1 MERKRVAIAMSGGVD
16 SSTVAAILKEKGLDV
31 VGFSMQL
38 WDQRRN
44 TAEGDTFKPGRCCS
58 IEDLY
63 DAREVAARLGF
74 PFYVVDFQQE
84 FESLVVR
91 DFVESYRNGLT
102 PSPCVLCNSQLKFKS
117 LAHMAKE
124 AGASQ
129 MATGHYARISYQE
142 EIGRFLL
149 MQAQDK
155 EKDQS
160 YFLFELS
167 QEQLAQALFPLGDF
181 DKEKV
186 RLFAR
191 RYKLPVANKPDSQEI
206 CFIPDGDYAAF
217 IERYCGAAAGSE
229 WMRPF
234 SAGRILDSK
243 GRILGTHSGIHHY
256 TIGQRRGLGIAHTS
270 PLYVLE
276 IRPEENVVVV
286 GERSLL
292 GKKRCRIVRPNWIA
306 IPELTGPLRVRAKIR
321 SRHAAAWATIAPFE
335 DGSVDV
341 DFDLPQAAISPGQ
354 ACVFYQGE
362 VVVGGGWIGRF
373 SQTDEGR

>member
-1 MERKRVAIAMSGGVD
+1 MKSKRVAIAMSGGVD
-16 SSTVAAILKEKGLDV
+16 SSTAAAILKEEGLDI

-38 WDQRRN
+38 WDHRRN
-44 TAEGDTFKPGRCCS
+44 AAEEGAFQPGRCCS

-63 DAREVAARLGF
+63 DARAVAARLGF
-74 PFYVVDFQQE
+74 PFYVVDFQAE
-84 FESLVVR
+84 FESIVVR

-117 LAHMAKE
+117 LAHMASE

-129 MATGHYARISYQE
+129 LATGHYARIFYHD

-167 QEQLAQALFPLGDF
+167 QEQLAKTIFPLGDF
-181 DKEKV
+181 DKSKV

-206 CFIPDGDYAAF
+206 CFIPDGDYASF
-217 IERYCGAAAGSE
+217 IERYYREAAGSE
-229 WMRPF
+229 LMRPF
-234 SAGRILDSK
+234 SAGKILDSK

-256 TIGQRRGLGIAHTS
+256 TIGQRRGLGVAHAT

-292 GKKRCRIVRPNWIA
+292 SKKRCRIVRPNWIS
-306 IPELTGPLRVRAKIR
+306 IPELAEPLRVQAKIR
-321 SRHAAAWATIAPFE
+321 SRHAAAWATIAPHE

-341 DFDLPQAAISPGQ
+341 NFDLPQAAISPGQ

-373 SQTDEGR
+373 PQTDEGG